1 MKSDQILFDTDDI
14 QVRYVAHTDTLHP
27 DVCFVTFSPRQ
38 AAGISTGFGE
48 GLFTARRIN
57 AFHFISKWNHWW
69 QTDDFATAAAVV
81 DAFLKDGDC
90 KRLVAYGSSMG
101 GTGALLASQHLPVT
115 ETLVFCPQYSMDP
128 AIVPDEVRWKALVPL
143 ITFGPDM
150 MPSIRPSVRQARPM
164 SCRTRFSRRTRSMC
178 TEPARADR
186 STSSPWP
193 SQITMCQRSSNST
206 ACCNGR
212 FSVFLRHRSIRLR

>member
-150 MPSIRPSVRQARPM
+150 MPSIRPTGPTYVLSDPLFAPDQKHVH
-164 SCRTRFSRRTRSMC
+164 RTRACRPIHFIPVAFSNHHV
-178 TEPARADR
+178 PKVVK
-186 STSSPWP
+186 
-193 SQITMCQRSSNST
+193 QYGLLQ
-206 ACCNGR
+206 
-212 FSVFLRHRSIRLR
+212 